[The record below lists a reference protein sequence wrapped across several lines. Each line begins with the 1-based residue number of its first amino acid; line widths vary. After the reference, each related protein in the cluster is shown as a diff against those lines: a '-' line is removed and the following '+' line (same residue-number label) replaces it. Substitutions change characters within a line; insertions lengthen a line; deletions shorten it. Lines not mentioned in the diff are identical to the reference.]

1 MNFRLMFW
9 TIALAYT
16 LFLIAGRGSTQVA
29 LSLALTAVS
38 LGAAAG
44 FVVGA
49 MFSQRAAR
57 QAAHG
62 NRPLARK
69 RRFQLLHHS

>member
-1 MNFRLMFW
+1 MSFRQMFW

-29 LSLALTAVS
+29 LGLALTAV
-38 LGAAAG
+38 LMGAAAG

-57 QAAHG
+57 KTG
-62 NRPLARK
+62 RRNLA
-69 RRFQLLHHS
+69 S